1 MKKVYFLCTI
11 TFLFLSYLFIC
22 KYISFE
28 NIYDNFRFYSYHQEY
43 INAIETIKSEK
54 FLSLIEFFY
63 KIKCSICSYTSVILL
78 AFIGQF
84 FNYSRLNYILF
95 LDYIYLLPAI
105 ILTFFAYKTF
115 LVKKKENSIYI
126 DTLLLIIL
134 SLNVYYWLPV
144 LRGMPDVAALIPF
157 IFSIFVI
164 LKNDFVNKI
173 NFKYSILTGFLIF
186 LTFLFRRTFST
197 AVLILLITTFMVN
210 TFFIFYNALKEKYPR
225 KKVILQFV
233 CLLFNLL
240 IPSVIFILLFK
251 FCLPTLYEYFIY
263 GGLIEECNYYLSNS
277 NIIEKSINIISY
289 INPVSLIFILVP
301 LFFVK
306 KNDKEIN
313 RFLLFAYI
321 YVFLYVILFLFIQD
335 IIFEN
340 VLPIAFFINIL
351 TLYGLYLFFSKLKIK
366 QVKVLINILLFL
378 FYFTNFYLFFFK
390 ETYKFDNI
398 GQYVFSKA
406 NESGTPLQNVNYDKF
421 IKMYVFLKN
430 EINRKPNCR
439 ISSVTYERLFDP
451 ETIIYYSKVRNDGV
465 AENIINIPAVTTQGL
480 IFEAYESD
488 YMIVAE
494 NWGSISEE
502 AWLPVSIP
510 HNDFKNG
517 TGLSL
522 FYKKIWETDTN
533 TDESKKIYIYKKTKD
548 IPLSEM
554 ENFAER
560 FIQKAPDKEDLILKQ
575 LEEYKDNKIVNVVE

>member
-1 MKKVYFLCTI
+1 MKKIYFLWTI
-11 TFLFLSYLFIC
+11 TFLFFSYLFIC
-22 KYISFE
+22 KYVSLE

-43 INAIETIKSEK
+43 IYAVETIKSEK

-63 KIKCSICSYTSVILL
+63 RIKCSMCSYTSVILL

-84 FNYSRLNYILF
+84 FNYSRVNYVLL

-105 ILTFFAYKTF
+105 ILTFLAYKTLF
-115 LVKKKENSIYI
+115 VKIKENSIYV

-157 IFSIFVI
+157 IISFFVI
-164 LKNDFVNKI
+164 CKNDFVNKI

-197 AVLILLITTFMVN
+197 AVLILLTATFVLN
-210 TFFIFYNALKEKYPR
+210 TFFIFYNALKEKYSY
-225 KKVILQFV
+225 KKVILQFL
-233 CLLFNLL
+233 CLIFNLL
-240 IPSVIFILLFK
+240 IPSVIFVLLFK
-251 FCLPTLYEYFIY
+251 FCLPTLFEYFIS
-263 GGLIEECNYYLSNS
+263 GGLMEECNYYLSNS

-306 KNDKEIN
+306 KNNKETN
-313 RFLLFAYI
+313 RFLLFSYI
-321 YVFLYVILFLFIQD
+321 YVFLYIMLFLFIQD

-340 VLPIAFFINIL
+340 VLPIALFINIL
-351 TLYGLYLFFSKLKIK
+351 TLYGVYLSFSKLKIK
-366 QVKVLINILLFL
+366 QVKIFIYIFLIL
-378 FYFTNFYLFFFK
+378 FYFANFYLFFFK

-406 NESGTPLQNVNYDKF
+406 NESGIPLQNINYDKF
-421 IKMYVFLKN
+421 IKMYDFLKN
-430 EINRKPNCR
+430 EINQNPNCT

-451 ETIIYYSKVRNDGV
+451 ETIIYYSLINNDDI
-465 AENIINIPAVTTQGL
+465 AKIIINIPAVTTQGL

-494 NWGSISEE
+494 NWGYISEE

-517 TGLSL
+517 TGIAK
-522 FYKKIWETDTN
+522 FYKRIWETDTN
-533 TDESKKIYIYKKTKD
+533 TDESKKIYIYKKIND
-548 IPLSEM
+548 IPLTEI
-554 ENFAER
+554 ENFADR
-560 FIQKAPDKEDLILKQ
+560 FIQKAPDKKELILKQ
-575 LEEYKDNKIVNVVE
+575 LKEYKDNKRINVVE